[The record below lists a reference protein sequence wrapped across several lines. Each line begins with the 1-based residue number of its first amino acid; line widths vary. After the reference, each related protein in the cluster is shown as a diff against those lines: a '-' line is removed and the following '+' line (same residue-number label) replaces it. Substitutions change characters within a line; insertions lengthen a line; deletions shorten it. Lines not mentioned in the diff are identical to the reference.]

1 MERKVLIYNYANQL
15 MINALLNAKF
25 ASLSMDAWNVRK
37 DIKNRVGNAS
47 KKLMFISNWKLKL
60 RVLINK
66 G

>member
-1 MERKVLIYNYANQL
+1 